1 MDINNKTFF
10 CSWSGGKDSCLSLYY
25 AIRQGGIPQ
34 KLITML
40 VENGER
46 SRAHGLSKDAL
57 KKQSEA
63 LNIPLGTYATSM
75 ENYEK
80 NFIKVMKEAG
90 ESGISLGVFGDI
102 DLEEHLLWIKR
113 VCDTAGMG
121 VYHPLW
127 KKSRRKV
134 VDEFIEYGFKAVI
147 VAVKE
152 NMMGKEYLGREIN
165 KALIDEL
172 EKAGVDPAGEN
183 GEYHTLVTGGPIFT
197 KDIEYKLDGEFNS
210 NGHWFQK
217 VVVY

>member
-1 MDINNKTFF
+1 MDINNKAFF

-46 SRAHGLSKDAL
+46 SRAHGLSVEVL
-57 KKQSEA
+57 KRQSEA
-63 LNIPLGTYATSM
+63 LNIPLDTYATSLK
-75 ENYEK
+75 NYEA
-80 NFIKVMKEAG
+80 NFIKVLEEAG

-102 DLEEHLLWIKR
+102 DLEEHLHWIKR

-127 KKSRRKV
+127 KKTRRKV

-147 VAVKE
+147 ISVKE
-152 NMMGKEYLGREIN
+152 NLLGKEFLGREVNKDLIN
-165 KALIDEL
+165 EL
-172 EKAGVDPAGEN
+172 ERIGVDSAGEN
-183 GEYHTLVTGGPIFT
+183 GEYHTLVTGGPIFAN
-197 KDIEYKLDGEFNS
+197 DIEYKLNEEFYSEGYWVRNIS
-210 NGHWFQK
+210 
-217 VVVY
+217 V